1 MQEVK
6 IPAERVRWL
15 PVRHRQGFWTALI
28 DIENGEPVAWVAFD
42 PYGD

>member
-1 MQEVK
+1 MRGLT

-15 PVRHRQGFWTALI
+15 PVHHRQGFWTALI
-28 DIENGEPVAWVAFD
+28 DIDDGKPVAYVAFD